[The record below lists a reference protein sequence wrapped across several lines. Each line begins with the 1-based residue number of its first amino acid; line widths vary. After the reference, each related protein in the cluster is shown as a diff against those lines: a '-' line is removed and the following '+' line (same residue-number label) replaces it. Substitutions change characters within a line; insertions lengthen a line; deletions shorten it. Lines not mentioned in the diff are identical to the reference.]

1 MWMVM
6 EETGFESLRATAKDN
21 CERKRYRKQKAKW
34 SNGALPLYGQKEIGK
49 DGRCRPA
56 QLFRKG

>member
-1 MWMVM
+1 MVVVM
-6 EETGFESLRATAKDN
+6 DTGLESLRTAAKYS

-34 SNGALPLYGQKEIGK
+34 SNGARPLYGRKEIGE

-56 QLFRKG
+56 QKLRKA